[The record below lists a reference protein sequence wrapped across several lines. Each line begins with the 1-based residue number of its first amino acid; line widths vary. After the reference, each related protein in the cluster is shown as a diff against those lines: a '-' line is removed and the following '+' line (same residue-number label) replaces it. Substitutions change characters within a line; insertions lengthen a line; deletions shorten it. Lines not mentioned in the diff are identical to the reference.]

1 MEKKKDINIVISNI
15 LKTGVFIS
23 SFFIITGIVLSF
35 IYGVDG
41 VLTIERY
48 TFSEMLKGL
57 TTLNYHSYL
66 IFVNINSSTENLW
79 IALCLY

>member
-35 IYGVDG
+35 
-41 VLTIERY
+41 
-48 TFSEMLKGL
+48 
-57 TTLNYHSYL
+57 NYIKLSFVFTVWYL
-66 IFVNINSSTENLW
+66 FVNINSSTENLW
-79 IALCLY
+79 VTLCLY